1 MKNILI
7 VEDELL
13 IAEDIKTTIEELG
26 HNVIAIVVRANKAIK
41 ILNSQKVDLILLDI
55 TIKGGLNGIDLAEI
69 VNQQFKIPFIYLT
82 SHADPKTVN
91 EAIKT
96 APQGY
101 VVKPYSNSDLY
112 TSIALAFENEKEE
125 AITFLA
131 NRDVDHFFLKIE
143 GTYQKLFHTNI
154 LYFRAAG
161 NYIEVHQKN
170 KKYLVRQTFKKLSE
184 LIPASVFVQTHKSYI
199 LNREKIS
206 SFNTKHVYIDQQEF
220 LLGRTFTK
228 SFIDSFTHG

>member
-7 VEDELL
+7 VEDELI
-13 IAEDIKTTIEELG
+13 IAEDIKTTIEKLG
-26 HNVIAIVVRANKAIK
+26 HNVIDIVVRADNAIE
-41 ILNSQKVDLILLDI
+41 ILNSHKVDLILLDI
-55 TIKGGLNGIDLAEI
+55 TIKGDLSGIDLAVI
-69 VNQQFKIPFIYLT
+69 VNQQFNVPFIYLT
-82 SHADPKTVN
+82 SHADPKTVTK
-91 EAIKT
+91 AIKT

-125 AITFLA
+125 TITFLA
-131 NRDVDHFFLKIE
+131 DKDSDHLFLKID
-143 GTYQKLFHTNI
+143 GMYKKLFYKDI

-161 NYIEVHQKN
+161 NYVEVHQKY
-170 KKYLVRQTFKKLSE
+170 KKYLIRQTFKKLSE

-206 SFNTKHVYIDQQEF
+206 SFNTKLVYIDKQEF
-220 LLGRTFTK
+220 SLGRTFTK
-228 SFIDSFTHG
+228 KFIDSFTLG

>member
-13 IAEDIKTTIEELG
+13 IAEDIKTTLEELG
-26 HNVIAIVVRANKAIK
+26 HNVIAIVVRADKAIE

-82 SHADPKTVN
+82 SHADPKTVT

-125 AITFLA
+125 AITFLD
-131 NRDVDHFFLKIE
+131 NIDRGHFFLKIE
-143 GTYQKLFHTNI
+143 GMYQKFFHKDI

-161 NYIEVHQKN
+161 NYIEVHQKY
-170 KKYLVRQTFKKLSE
+170 KKYLVRQTFKKLGE

-206 SFNTKHVYIDQQEF
+206 SFNTKHIYIDQQEF
-220 LLGRTFTK
+220 LLGRTFRN
-228 SFIDSFTHG
+228 SFIDSFTLG

>member
-13 IAEDIKTTIEELG
+13 IAEDIKTTLEELG
-26 HNVIAIVVRANKAIK
+26 HNVIAIVVRADKAIE

-82 SHADPKTVN
+82 SHADPKTVT

-112 TSIALAFENEKEE
+112 TSIALALENEKEE

-131 NRDVDHFFLKIE
+131 NSDKDHFFLKIE
-143 GTYQKLFHTNI
+143 GTYQKLFHTDI

-161 NYIEVHQKN
+161 NYIEVHQKY

-184 LIPASVFVQTHKSYI
+184 LIPASFFVQTHKSYI

-228 SFIDSFTHG
+228 SFIDSFTLG

>member
-13 IAEDIKTTIEELG
+13 IAEDIKTTVEELG
-26 HNVIAIVVRANKAIK
+26 HNVIAIVVRAGKAIE
-41 ILNSQKVDLILLDI
+41 ILNTQKVDLILLDI
-55 TIKGGLNGIDLAEI
+55 TIKGDLNG
-69 VNQQFKIPFIYLT
+69 YLT
-82 SHADPKTVN
+82 SHASSKTVN
-91 EAIKT
+91 QAIKT

-101 VVKPYSNSDLY
+101 VVKPYSNFDLC
-112 TSIALAFENEKEE
+112 TSIALVFENEKEE
-125 AITFLA
+125 VITFSA
-131 NRDVDHFFLKIE
+131 NMDRGHFFLKIE
-143 GTYQKLFHTNI
+143 GMYQKLFHKDI

-161 NYIEVHQKN
+161 NYIEVHQKY

-184 LIPASVFVQTHKSYI
+184 IIPASIFVQTHKSFI

-206 SFNTKHVYIDQQEF
+206 SFNTKHVYIDQHEF

-228 SFIDSFTHG
+228 SFIDSFTLR

>member
-13 IAEDIKTTIEELG
+13 IAEDIKTTVEELG
-26 HNVIAIVVRANKAIK
+26 HNVIAIAVRADKAIE

-69 VNQQFKIPFIYLT
+69 VNQQFKTPFIYLT
-82 SHADPKTVN
+82 SHADPKTVT

-125 AITFLA
+125 AITFLD
-131 NRDVDHFFLKIE
+131 NRDMDHIFLKID
-143 GTYQKLFHTNI
+143 GTYQKFFHKDI

-161 NYIEVHQKN
+161 NYIEVHQKY
-170 KKYLVRQTFKKLSE
+170 KKYLVRQTFKKLGE

-206 SFNTKHVYIDQQEF
+206 SFNTKHIYIDQQEF

-228 SFIDSFTHG
+228 SFIDSFTNG

>member
-13 IAEDIKTTIEELG
+13 IAEDIKTTVEELG
-26 HNVIAIVVRANKAIK
+26 HNVIAIVVRAGKAIE
-41 ILNSQKVDLILLDI
+41 ILNTQKVDLILLDI
-55 TIKGGLNGIDLAEI
+55 TIKGDLNGIDLAEI

-82 SHADPKTVN
+82 SHASSKTVN
-91 EAIKT
+91 QAIKT

-101 VVKPYSNSDLY
+101 VVKPYSNFDLC
-112 TSIALAFENEKEE
+112 TSIALVFENEKEE
-125 AITFLA
+125 VITFSA
-131 NRDVDHFFLKIE
+131 NMDRGHFFLKIE
-143 GTYQKLFHTNI
+143 GMYQKLFHKDI

-161 NYIEVHQKN
+161 NYIEVHQKY

-184 LIPASVFVQTHKSYI
+184 IIPASIFVQTHKSFI

-206 SFNTKHVYIDQQEF
+206 SFNTKHVYIDQHEF

-228 SFIDSFTHG
+228 SFIDSFTLR

>member
-13 IAEDIKTTIEELG
+13 IAEDIKTTLEELG
-26 HNVIAIVVRANKAIK
+26 HNVIAIVVRADKAIE

-55 TIKGGLNGIDLAEI
+55 TIKGGVNGIDLAEI

-82 SHADPKTVN
+82 SHADPKTVT

-112 TSIALAFENEKEE
+112 TSVALAFENEKEE

-131 NRDVDHFFLKIE
+131 NIDRGHFFLKIE
-143 GTYQKLFHTNI
+143 GMYQKLFHKDI

-161 NYIEVHQKN
+161 NYIEVHQKY
-170 KKYLVRQTFKKLSE
+170 KKYLVRHSFKKLSE

-206 SFNTKHVYIDQQEF
+206 SFNTKYVYIDQQEF

-228 SFIDSFTHG
+228 SFIKSFTLG

>member
-13 IAEDIKTTIEELG
+13 IAEDIKTTVEELG
-26 HNVIAIVVRANKAIK
+26 HNIVAVVVRADKAIE
-41 ILNSQKVDLILLDI
+41 ILNTQKVDLILLDI
-55 TIKGGLNGIDLAEI
+55 TIKGDVNGIDLAEI
-69 VNQQFKIPFIYLT
+69 VNQQFKVPFIYLT

-112 TSIALAFENEKEE
+112 TSIALAFENEKKE
-125 AITFLA
+125 AITFSA
-131 NRDVDHFFLKIE
+131 DTDRDHFFLKIE
-143 GTYQKLFHTNI
+143 GLYQKLFHKDI
-154 LYFRAAG
+154 VYFRAAG
-161 NYIEVHQKN
+161 NYIEVHQTD
-170 KKYLVRQTFKKLSE
+170 KKYLVRKTFKKISE

-199 LNREKIS
+199 LNKQKIT
-206 SFNTKHVYIDQQEF
+206 SFNAKHVYIDQQEF
-220 LLGRTFTK
+220 LLGRTFAK
-228 SFIDSFTHG
+228 PFIDSFTLK

>member
-26 HNVIAIVVRANKAIK
+26 HNVIAIVVRADKAIE

-125 AITFLA
+125 AITFLD
-131 NRDVDHFFLKIE
+131 NRDMDHFFLKIE
-143 GTYQKLFHTNI
+143 GTYQKLFHTDI

-161 NYIEVHQKN
+161 NYIEVHQEN

>member
-13 IAEDIKTTIEELG
+13 IAEDIKTTLEELG
-26 HNVIAIVVRANKAIK
+26 HNVIAIVVRADKAIE

-82 SHADPKTVN
+82 SHADPKTVT

-125 AITFLA
+125 AITFLD
-131 NRDVDHFFLKIE
+131 NIDRGHFFLKIE
-143 GTYQKLFHTNI
+143 GMYQKFFHKDI

-161 NYIEVHQKN
+161 NYIEVHQKY
-170 KKYLVRQTFKKLSE
+170 KKYLVRQTFKKLGE

-199 LNREKIS
+199 LNREKIN
-206 SFNTKHVYIDQQEF
+206 SFNTKHIYIDQQEF
-220 LLGRTFTK
+220 LLGRTFRN
-228 SFIDSFTHG
+228 SFIDSFTLG

>member
-26 HNVIAIVVRANKAIK
+26 HNVIAIVVRADKAIE

-101 VVKPYSNSDLY
+101 VVKPFSNSDLY
-112 TSIALAFENEKEE
+112 TSIALALENEKEE

-143 GTYQKLFHTNI
+143 GTYQKLFHRNI

-161 NYIEVHQKN
+161 NYIEVHQEN

>member
-13 IAEDIKTTIEELG
+13 IAEDIKTTLEELG
-26 HNVIAIVVRANKAIK
+26 HNVIAIVVRADKAIE

-55 TIKGGLNGIDLAEI
+55 TIKGGVNGIDLAEI

-82 SHADPKTVN
+82 SHADPKTVT

-125 AITFLA
+125 AITFLTDID
-131 NRDVDHFFLKIE
+131 RGHFFLKID
-143 GTYQKLFHTNI
+143 GMYQKLFHKDI

-161 NYIEVHQKN
+161 NYIEVHQKY

-206 SFNTKHVYIDQQEF
+206 SFNTKHVYIDQHEF

-228 SFIDSFTHG
+228 SFIDSFTLG

>member
-101 VVKPYSNSDLY
+101 VVKPFSNSDLY
-112 TSIALAFENEKEE
+112 TSIALALENEKEE
-125 AITFLA
+125 AITFLD
-131 NRDVDHFFLKIE
+131 NRDMDHFFLKIE
-143 GTYQKLFHTNI
+143 GTYQKLFHTDI

-161 NYIEVHQKN
+161 NYIEVHQEN